1 MGDVTIKVMPNGP
14 YVIEGEAFITNN
26 QGEKITTDKPKI
38 SLCRCGASE
47 HKPFCDGSHR
57 KINFQAP

>member
-14 YVIEGEAFITNN
+14 YVIEGEASITNN

-38 SLCRCGASE
+38 SLCRCGASL